1 MNFASIAFDSD
12 LMSRYEGEG
21 PRYTSYP
28 TAAHFDAQI
37 AEPEYRDEIS
47 RRAAEHASAPV
58 SLYAHIPFC
67 FAPCFYCACN
77 KVVTS
82 RMDLVESYVQS
93 LDREIEL
100 RAACFGERCSVE
112 QLHFGGGT
120 PTFLP
125 TRRLIGLIDRIDRHF
140 PLSSA
145 DTRDFSIEIDPR
157 AAGTPLLRLL
167 ASVGFNRLSLGVQ
180 DFDEAVQRAVNR
192 VQPAEIV
199 EHVYA
204 AARHIGFQSINFD
217 LIYGLPH
224 QTACGFAATLQRV
237 VAMRPDRIAVYGY
250 AHLPQRFKAQRRIR
264 AQDLPNA
271 AQRLELLDC
280 AIETLGAAGYLYIGM
295 DHFALPGDSLSQA
308 LQARTLQRSFQGYTT
323 HADLDLVNVG
333 VSAIGKVG
341 DLYVQ
346 NAKDLNTYG
355 NDMTGE
361 RLPTQRGLRLSPD
374 DRVRSRVIQ
383 GIMCHGRVDEAAVER
398 EFGIDFERYF
408 GAERERLAA
417 LAADGLVER
426 APKSIRLTPKG
437 RLLMRNVAMVFD
449 AYASR
454 GAAPRIGSRLI

>member
-1 MNFASIAFDSD
+1 MNFADIAFDAD
-12 LMSRYEGEG
+12 LMRRYEGEG

-28 TAAHFDAQI
+28 TAAHFEAQI
-37 AEPEYRDEIS
+37 GEAEYRKEIS
-47 RRAAEHASAPV
+47 RRAADRPAAPL

-67 FAPCFYCACN
+67 YAPCFYCACN

-93 LDREIEL
+93 LYREIEL
-100 RAACFGERCSVE
+100 RAACFEGRRSVE
-112 QLHFGGGT
+112 QLHLGGGT

-145 DTRDFSIEIDPR
+145 DSRDFSIEIDPR
-157 AAGTPLLRLL
+157 AAGTSLLRLL
-167 ASVGFNRLSLGVQ
+167 ASLGFNRLSLGVQ
-180 DFDEAVQRAVNR
+180 DFDETVQRAVNR

-204 AARHIGFQSINFD
+204 AAREIGFRSINFD

-224 QTACGFAATLQRV
+224 QTASGFAATLERV
-237 VAMRPDRIAVYGY
+237 VAMRPDRVAVYGY

-271 AQRLELLDC
+271 AQRLGLLEC
-280 AIETLGAAGYLYIGM
+280 AIDTLGAAGYLYIGM
-295 DHFALPGDSLSQA
+295 DHFALPEDSLCQA
-308 LQARTLQRSFQGYTT
+308 LEAGSLQRSFQGYTT
-323 HADLDLVNVG
+323 HADLDLVNIG
-333 VSAIGKVG
+333 VSAIGRVG
-341 DLYVQ
+341 DLFVQ
-346 NAKDLNTYG
+346 NAKELNSYASG
-355 NDMTGE
+355 MKGE
-361 RLPTQRGLRLSPD
+361 HLPTQRGIRLSQD

-383 GIMCHGRVDEAAVER
+383 GIMCHGRVDEAAVEQ

-417 LAADGLVER
+417 LAADDLVDLR
-426 APKSIRLTPKG
+426 SKSLILTPKG
-437 RLLMRNVAMVFD
+437 RLLMRNVAMTFD
-449 AYASR
+449 AYVSR
-454 GAAPRIGSRLI
+454 GAAPRVGSRLI